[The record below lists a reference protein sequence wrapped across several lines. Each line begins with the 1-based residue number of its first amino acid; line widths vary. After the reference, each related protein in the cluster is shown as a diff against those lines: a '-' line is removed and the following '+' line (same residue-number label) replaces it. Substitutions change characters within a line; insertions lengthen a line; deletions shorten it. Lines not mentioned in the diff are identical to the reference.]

1 MKSMEKS
8 KDPIYVIIAD
18 DHVVVRAGLRMLID
32 SQPTMKV
39 VGEAG
44 TKDEVLALAGR
55 EQPDIILLDIHLG
68 SENALEFMP
77 ELMAKAEN
85 ARIIILTGFRDREEH
100 QLAVRLGAMGVVLK
114 DTTPQLMLKSI
125 ERVHAGEV
133 WLDRFLTSKL
143 IVSLRGNNREE
154 KKQQDDENRM
164 GKLSD
169 REHEVIA
176 LVGEGL
182 KNKQIADR
190 LYISEITVR
199 HHLTSIFEKLK
210 VSDRL
215 ELLIFAYQKG
225 LVKVSA

>member
-1 MKSMEKS
+1 MKSMDKP
-8 KDPIYVIIAD
+8 KDPIYVLMAD

-55 EQPDIILLDIHLG
+55 EQPDIILLDIYLG

-143 IVSLRGNNREE
+143 IVSLRGNNKDE
-154 KKQQDDENRM
+154 KQHDDENRI

>member
-1 MKSMEKS
+1 
-8 KDPIYVIIAD
+8 
-18 DHVVVRAGLRMLID
+18 MLIET
-32 SQPTMKV
+32 QPTMKV

-44 TKDEVLALAGR
+44 TKNEVLALASR
-55 EQPDIILLDIHLG
+55 EQPDIILLDIYLG
-68 SENALEFMP
+68 SENSLEFMP

-85 ARIIILTGFRDREEH
+85 ARIIILTGFRDKEEH

-143 IVSLRGNNREE
+143 IVSLRGNTRDE
-154 KKQQDDENRM
+154 KQPEDDSRI
-164 GKLSD
+164 GKLTE
-169 REHEVIA
+169 REHEVLA

>member
-1 MKSMEKS
+1 MKNVEKS
-8 KDPIYVIIAD
+8 KDPIYVLIAD
-18 DHVVVRAGLRMLID
+18 DHLVVRAGLRMLID

-44 TKDEVLALAGR
+44 TKEEVLTLASR
-55 EQPDIILLDIHLG
+55 EQPDIILLDLYLG
-68 SENALEFMP
+68 PENALEFMP
-77 ELMAKAEN
+77 ELMAKAED
-85 ARIIILTGFRDREEH
+85 ARIIILTGFRNREEH
-100 QLAVRLGAMGVVLK
+100 QRAVRLGAMGVVLK

-143 IVSLRGNNREE
+143 IVSLRGNSRDE
-154 KKQQDDENRM
+154 KRQDDESLI
-164 GKLSD
+164 GKLTD

-190 LYISEITVR
+190 LYISEVTVR